1 MSRRFV
7 RPSPG
12 VAFVVVLGAGLGALP
27 GLERAARAN
36 GRLPA
41 TASIRFRQGHESD
54 VVAGLTFGMAISHD
68 GGTTWHWVCDDAI
81 GIGGGAHHPVYAFT
95 PPGPPFSPTLNGL
108 VEMRDGCT
116 FSPAPSGKTFVSASA
131 IGPDGAFYYGAAQTA
146 GTSIPADFK
155 IYKSVDDGMTFPDPQ
170 QPDPPTDTNVWW
182 QSIM

>member
-7 RPSPG
+7 RPSPGVAFVVVLG

-81 GIGGGAHHPVYAFT
+81 GIGGGPYDPVYAFT
-95 PPGPPFSPTLNGL
+95 PAGTLFATTLNGL

-146 GTSIPADFK
+146 GTS
-155 IYKSVDDGMTFPDPQ
+155 
-170 QPDPPTDTNVWW
+170 
-182 QSIM
+182 